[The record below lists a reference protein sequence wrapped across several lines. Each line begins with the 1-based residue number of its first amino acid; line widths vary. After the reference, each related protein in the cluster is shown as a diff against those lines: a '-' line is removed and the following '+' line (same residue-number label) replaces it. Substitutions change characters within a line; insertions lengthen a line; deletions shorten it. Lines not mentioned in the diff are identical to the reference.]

1 MTTPVLL
8 TPADFPSWT
17 TPLGDLLLDVV
28 AGGGSLGFLDGLTR
42 DEAIA
47 WWRDLTPA
55 VTRGDIA
62 VWAAH
67 DTDGRC
73 LGTIT
78 LGFTG
83 MPNGRHR
90 AEVRKLMVHSAARGR
105 GLGRVLLATAERAA
119 TARGITLLVLDTET
133 DSPAEGF
140 YRAADWQRVGT
151 IPDYASDPA
160 GVLRPTT
167 LYYKRLQQRT
177 GSAA

>member
-1 MTTPVLL
+1 MSPVLL
-8 TPADFPSWT
+8 TPDQFPACT
-17 TPLGDLLLDVV
+17 TPLADLLMDVV

-47 WWRDLTPA
+47 WWRERTPA
-55 VTRGDIA
+55 VTSGDIE
-62 VWAAH
+62 VWVVR

-78 LGFTG
+78 LGFSG
-83 MPNGRHR
+83 MPNGAHR

-119 TARGITLLVLDTET
+119 AERGITLLVLDTET
-133 DSPAEGF
+133 DSPAERF
-140 YRAADWQRVGT
+140 YRAAGWQRVGT
-151 IPDYASDPA
+151 IPDYAADPA

-167 LYYKRLQQRT
+167 LYYKRPGERA